1 MRPEANGEAT
11 LAYSSADLE
20 NVERAIITLSTG
32 RRSTK
37 FVIDGEVVEYSTVEL
52 PQLRSLRSEIISEL
66 AAADPA
72 ADTVS
77 AFVIV
82 ARKGL

>member
-1 MRPEANGEAT
+1 M
-11 LAYSSADLE
+11 AYSSADLE
-20 NVERAIITLSTG
+20 NVERAIIALSTG

-66 AAADPA
+66 AAADA
-72 ADTVS
+72 SADTVS

-82 ARKGL
+82 AGKGL